1 VSIEKSLTQMYSI
14 GKNIIDG
21 DMKVC
26 SFVNVWNGNEE

>member
-1 VSIEKSLTQMYSI
+1 MRKFNPIDYKR
-14 GKNIIDG
+14 KNIVDG